1 MNVQY
6 EDDILPFPAMNSF
19 YFCSVQLT
27 SLYKQLLPV
36 LLPLVHIGLTGSIYL
51 TVAIALERY
60 TTVCHPFFKV
70 TRF

>member
-1 MNVQY
+1 M
-6 EDDILPFPAMNSF
+6 P
-19 YFCSVQLT
+19 CSVHLT

-70 TRF
+70 NA

>member
-1 MNVQY
+1 M
-6 EDDILPFPAMNSF
+6 P
-19 YFCSVQLT
+19 CSVHLT

-70 TRF
+70 TSLPVKKTSFF

>member
-1 MNVQY
+1 MIVTR
-6 EDDILPFPAMNSF
+6 SF
-19 YFCSVQLT
+19 FGSIHLT

-70 TRF
+70 WFFSL